1 MQRRV
6 VSDHVQNHKATTNKQ
21 TYCNAM
27 MDDIADGDEPSILE
41 FHPQSSKWPVSKSS
55 KWPVCLFFA
64 RRSHLPCIDCATTCN
79 LVNVHCSAHGL
90 ELLRPPA
97 SKKGARLAF
106 SSHAGRGSENGNDE
120 ISDLPLATLPASPPH
135 KAAVKPPRFS
145 SLTHSPTYKKRLLPM
160 HTPTN
165 MDGSTALDRS

>member
-1 MQRRV
+1 MTLLMV
-6 VSDHVQNHKATTNKQ
+6 MNL
-21 TYCNAM
+21 
-27 MDDIADGDEPSILE
+27 PSLSSIPS
-41 FHPQSSKWPVSKSS
+41 PQSGPSQSPQSGLSG
-55 KWPVCLFFA
+55 LFFA

-97 SKKGARLAF
+97 SKKSARLAF

>member
-41 FHPQSSKWPVSKSS
+41 FHPQSSKWPV
-55 KWPVCLFFA
+55 CLFFA

-79 LVNVHCSAHGL
+79 LVNVQCTLYMGL
-90 ELLRPPA
+90 SSSVLQPPRRVPVWPFLHTR
-97 SKKGARLAF
+97 GADPKMEMMKSLICHWP
-106 SSHAGRGSENGNDE
+106 SC
-120 ISDLPLATLPASPPH
+120 LPCPPH